1 MRRLAV
7 LSLLL
12 VSAPSW
18 GILGDLDRDGDVDL
32 RDFFIFSDN
41 FGNTGEVEE
50 CGDPIPSSP
59 LTFSDD
65 GTQTTGKFQLQAGL
79 RVIRVSKTPSTE
91 SIVVGMLD
99 GVTGDRFSAGG
110 IHDFDDKGE
119 VSKSFQVEETNTY
132 VINVDTGAEWTITI
146 DDGEAIP
153 SIPAGNPVSLSGDG
167 TQTTGKFTLESGLRV
182 IRVTKTPPSENIAVT
197 MLDAETGD
205 RFSAGS
211 VLDID
216 DLAEVSKSFQVEDD
230 EAGEYVVNVDTGG
243 SWTILIE

>member
-1 MRRLAV
+1 
-7 LSLLL
+7 
-12 VSAPSW
+12 
-18 GILGDLDRDGDVDL
+18 VDL

-153 SIPAGNPVSLSGDG
+153 PIPAGNPISLSGDG
-167 TQTTGKFTLESGLRV
+167 TSSSRSGLSRP
-182 IRVTKTPPSENIAVT
+182 IRAATATGAGPGVTSPSSARSRTTP
-197 MLDAETGD
+197 L
-205 RFSAGS
+205 
-211 VLDID
+211 
-216 DLAEVSKSFQVEDD
+216 
-230 EAGEYVVNVDTGG
+230 GG
-243 SWTILIE
+243 SPR